1 MREKTH
7 LNQTKTLNIIQ
18 VGIRCFSSFYVSG
31 LSDQINILEMPPVNQ
46 RITTDIYLLF
56 SLDVNNKKTEEIVLF
71 YWKTQLQKPLR
82 ILHRIALHVL
92 TLLKNHSPSLSGL
105 DW

>member
-7 LNQTKTLNIIQ
+7 LNQTKALNIIQ

-56 SLDVNNKKTEEIVLF
+56 SLDVNNRRTEEIVLF
-71 YWKTQLQKPLR
+71 YWKHK
-82 ILHRIALHVL
+82 
-92 TLLKNHSPSLSGL
+92 
-105 DW
+105 